1 MHDKHIIVP
10 KMRTVYKMSSGGQIF
25 VSLDKGHCDVDAW
38 RRATGL
44 SAAPAIGFPSS
55 NSFLAKRDFSF
66 NDLSSSSPD
75 LGDDIGPLLR
85 VMLLMG
91 LLH

>member
-1 MHDKHIIVP
+1 MHGDALQDYRLHLLLVFRH
-10 KMRTVYKMSSGGQIF
+10 RTH
-25 VSLDKGHCDVDAW
+25 L
-38 RRATGL
+38 
-44 SAAPAIGFPSS
+44 
-55 NSFLAKRDFSF
+55 LAKCDFSF